1 MIKVLKEGLFSTIQD
16 KGRFGY
22 KNIGVPVSG
31 SMDQASAKLANL
43 LLGNDESSAVL
54 EMTLLG
60 PTLEFMNDTYIS
72 ITGADMNPSLNKQ
85 KVLLNKPLLINKGD
99 ILCLSHSS
107 NGMSS
112 YLGVKGGL
120 SSENKLGSKS
130 FYRGITKREKL
141 IKNDKIKFGE
151 VIGSPMKMNKSIND
165 FKINRKSEINVF
177 KGPEFGLLDS
187 SSNDIIFN
195 TDFTIGINNRM
206 GYNLVEPIKNSI
218 PSIISSPVM
227 PGTVQLTPSGRLI
240 ILCRDCQTTGG
251 YPRVLQLD
259 KNSTDSLSQKTIGEI
274 IALLVVSIY

>member
-72 ITGADMNPSLNKQ
+72 ITGADMNPSINKQ
-85 KVLLNKPLLINKGD
+85 KVLLNKPLLVNKGD
-99 ILCLSHSS
+99 ILYLSHSS
-107 NGMSS
+107 NGMRS

-130 FYRGITKREKL
+130 FYKGITKREKL

-206 GYNLVEPIKNSI
+206 GYNIVEPIKNSI

-259 KNSTDSLSQKTIGEI
+259 KNSIDSLSQKTIGEI
-274 IALLVVSIY
+274 IKFKLV

>member
-107 NGMSS
+107 NGMRS

-130 FYRGITKREKL
+130 FYKGITKREKL

-218 PSIISSPVM
+218 PSIVSSPVM

-259 KNSTDSLSQKTIGEI
+259 KNSIDSLSQKTIGEI
-274 IALLVVSIY
+274 IKFKLV

>member
-1 MIKVLKEGLFSTIQD
+1 MIKVIKEGLFTTIQD
-16 KGRFGY
+16 IGRFGY

-31 SMDQASAKLANL
+31 SMDQTSAKLANL

-54 EMTLLG
+54 EMTLVG

-85 KVLLNKPLLINKGD
+85 KVLQDKPLFVNKGD
-99 ILCLSHSS
+99 ILYLSHSS
-107 NGMSS
+107 NGMRS
-112 YLGVKGGL
+112 YLGIKGGFN
-120 SSENKLGSKS
+120 SEKKLGSKS

-141 IKNDKIKFGE
+141 IKNDKIKFTK
-151 VIGSPMKMNKSIND
+151 VTSSPMKMNKSIND
-165 FKINRKSEINVF
+165 FKINRKNKINVF
-177 KGPEFGLLDS
+177 KGPEFDLLDS
-187 SSNDIIFN
+187 NSKDIIFN

-218 PSIISSPVM
+218 SSIISSPVM

-240 ILCRDCQTTGG
+240 ILCRDCQTSGG

-259 KNSTDSLSQKTIGEI
+259 RSSIDSLSQKTIGETI
-274 IALLVVSIY
+274 KLKLV

>member
-85 KVLLNKPLLINKGD
+85 KVLLNKPLLVNKGD
-99 ILCLSHSS
+99 ILYLSHSS
-107 NGMSS
+107 NGMRS

-130 FYRGITKREKL
+130 FYKGITKREKL

-218 PSIISSPVM
+218 PSIVSSPVM

-259 KNSTDSLSQKTIGEI
+259 KNSIDSLSQKTIGEI
-274 IALLVVSIY
+274 IKFKLV

>member
-85 KVLLNKPLLINKGD
+85 KVLLNKPLLVNKGD

-107 NGMSS
+107 NGMRS

-130 FYRGITKREKL
+130 FYKGITKREKL

-259 KNSTDSLSQKTIGEI
+259 KNSIDSLSQKTIGEI
-274 IALLVVSIY
+274 IKFKLV

>member
-31 SMDQASAKLANL
+31 AMDQASAKLANL

-85 KVLLNKPLLINKGD
+85 KVLLNKPLLVNKGD

-107 NGMSS
+107 NGMRS

-130 FYRGITKREKL
+130 FYKGITKREKL

-218 PSIISSPVM
+218 PSIVSSPVM

-259 KNSTDSLSQKTIGEI
+259 KNSIDSLSQKTIGEI
-274 IALLVVSIY
+274 IKFKLV

>member
-1 MIKVLKEGLFSTIQD
+1 MIKVLKEGLFTTIQD
-16 KGRFGY
+16 IGRFGY

-31 SMDQASAKLANL
+31 SMDQTSAKLANL

-54 EMTLLG
+54 EMTLVG

-85 KVLLNKPLLINKGD
+85 KVLQNKPLFVNKGD
-99 ILCLSHSS
+99 ILYLSHSS
-107 NGMSS
+107 NGMRS
-112 YLGVKGGL
+112 YLGIKGGFN
-120 SSENKLGSKS
+120 SEKKLGSKS

-141 IKNDKIKFGE
+141 IKNDKIKFAK
-151 VIGSPMKMNKSIND
+151 VTSLPMKMNKSIND
-165 FKINRKSEINVF
+165 FKINRKNKINVF
-177 KGPEFGLLDS
+177 KGPEFDLLDS
-187 SSNDIIFN
+187 NSKDIIFN

-218 PSIISSPVM
+218 SSIISSPVI

-240 ILCRDCQTTGG
+240 ILCRDCQTSGG

-259 KNSTDSLSQKTIGEI
+259 KSSMDSLSQKTIGETI
-274 IALLVVSIY
+274 KLKLV